1 MKMAFQK
8 VWVVKNLFSD
18 GVSFK
23 EYVRIVKIYMV
34 NFDVTIFNR
43 LKIMRFLYINCKFIK
58 IIPFLIN
65 FFSKFSTILK
75 KMFFTKSE
83 HHKPAIT

>member
-1 MKMAFQK
+1 MAFQK

-58 IIPFLIN
+58 IIPFLIK
-65 FFSKFSTILK
+65 FFFQIFNYFEKNVFYQI
-75 KMFFTKSE
+75 
-83 HHKPAIT
+83 